1 MKCKVCMWANYP
13 PCEKKI
19 PCCDCQDECNSR
31 QCLYG
36 EGQVDWKEYYKKGGK
51 K

>member
-13 PCEKKI
+13 PCEKNI

-31 QCLYG
+31 QCLFG
-36 EGQVDWKEYYKKGGK
+36 EGKVDWAEYYKKGGEK
-51 K
+51 